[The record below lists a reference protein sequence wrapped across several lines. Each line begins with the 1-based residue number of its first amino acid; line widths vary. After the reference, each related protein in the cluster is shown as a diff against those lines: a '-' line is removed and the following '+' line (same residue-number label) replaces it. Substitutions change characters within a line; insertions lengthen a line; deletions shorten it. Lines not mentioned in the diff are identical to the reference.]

1 MFSYNRK
8 EIVILSIVICIIVC
22 ICINIILF
30 YFQKNLSQKNIETQ
44 TLVLKI
50 SKITPII
57 EETVNK
63 EENTDIAKEENT
75 NIYLSNNWR
84 ILIPKINLNA
94 PILEGVTN
102 DNMRRGVAHFE
113 QTSKWD
119 GNICLA
125 AHNRGY
131 KYNYFQEIHTLE
143 KGDVIIYKNEN
154 NEERKYVV
162 EINEKIQETDWS
174 YLKETKENKITLIT
188 CVKDM
193 PEYRTCIQAKQ
204 II

>member
-22 ICINIILF
+22 IFINICLI

-50 SKITPII
+50 SKIAPI
-57 EETVNK
+57 K
-63 EENTDIAKEENT
+63 EEIINQVDSVIKEKEST

-102 DNMRRGVAHFE
+102 ENMRKGVTHFE
-113 QTSKWD
+113 SSSKWD

-143 KGDVIIYKNEN
+143 KGDIIIYQNEN
-154 NEERKYVV
+154 NEQREYEV
-162 EINEKIQETDWS
+162 EINKQIQETDWS
-174 YLKETKENKITLIT
+174 YLQETKENKITLIT
-188 CVKDM
+188 CLRNM
-193 PEYRTCIQAKQ
+193 PEYRICIQAKQ
-204 II
+204 IS

>member
-1 MFSYNRK
+1 MFNYSRK
-8 EIVILSIVICIIVC
+8 KIVILSILICIFVYG
-22 ICINIILF
+22 CINIYLF
-30 YFQKNLSQKNIETQ
+30 YFLKNLSQKNIETQ

-50 SKITPII
+50 SKITPI
-57 EETVNK
+57 K
-63 EENTDIAKEENT
+63 EENTIKDEQKDE

-102 DNMRRGVAHFE
+102 ENMRRGVAHFE
-113 QTSKWD
+113 NTSKWN

-131 KYNYFQEIHTLE
+131 KYNYFQEIHTLK
-143 KGDVIIYKNEN
+143 KGDIIIYKNN
-154 NEERKYVV
+154 NEQKVYEV
-162 EINEKIQETDWS
+162 ELNKQIQETDWS
-174 YLKETKENKITLIT
+174 YLRETEDNKITLIT

-204 II
+204 IS

>member
-1 MFSYNRK
+1 MFNYNRK
-8 EIVILSIVICIIVC
+8 NIVILSILICIFIY
-22 ICINIILF
+22 ICINIYLF
-30 YFQKNLSQKNIETQ
+30 YFLKNLSQKNIETQ

-50 SKITPII
+50 SKITPI
-57 EETVNK
+57 K
-63 EENTDIAKEENT
+63 EEKINSIENT
-75 NIYLSNNWR
+75 KQKESKDVNIYLSNNWR

-102 DNMRRGVAHFE
+102 ENMRRGVTHFE
-113 QTSKWD
+113 NSSKWD

-131 KYNYFQEIHTLE
+131 KYNYFQEIHTLK
-143 KGDVIIYKNEN
+143 KGDIIIYKNDNKQKVYEV
-154 NEERKYVV
+154 KL
-162 EINEKIQETDWS
+162 NEKILETDWS

-204 II
+204 IS

>member
-1 MFSYNRK
+1 MFSYSRK
-8 EIVILSIVICIIVC
+8 RIVILSILISILFF
-22 ICINIILF
+22 ICINIYLF
-30 YFQKNLSQKNIETQ
+30 YFLKNLSQKNIETQ

-50 SKITPII
+50 SKITPIK
-57 EETVNK
+57 EETNI
-63 EENTDIAKEENT
+63 EENTIEKEQKEI
-75 NIYLSNNWR
+75 NIFLSSNWR

-113 QTSKWD
+113 NSSKWN

-131 KYNYFQEIHTLE
+131 KYNYFQEIHTLK
-143 KGDVIIYKNEN
+143 KGDIIIYRKDNEQKVY
-154 NEERKYVV
+154 EV
-162 EINEKIQETDWS
+162 EINKQIQETDWS
-174 YLKETKENKITLIT
+174 YLRETNDNRITLIT
-188 CVKDM
+188 CVKNM

-204 II
+204 IS